1 MIVRHFLQWL
11 RTAGA
16 AERAEATSAMARAY
30 LYSDL
35 SPDDRAAT
43 EGALIM
49 LLDDPSPLVREALA
63 RALAF
68 SDQSPPPVILG
79 LAADQPEVASWVL
92 EHSPLLVD
100 ADLVD
105 AVATGR
111 PQIQVAIARRIDLPC
126 AVSAAIAEVGNAE
139 ACLVLIENAS
149 AEIVACSLD
158 RIVARFGH
166 LGAVREA
173 MLVREDLPAPTR
185 QALVSKLSETLAG
198 FVTARAW
205 LDEVHAQR
213 IAKEACEKATVTLAA
228 VSPSTEI
235 PPLISHLR
243 ESGQLNAGLVLRALL
258 SGNILMF
265 EQALAELADMPLQR
279 VSALLHDRR
288 GTGFRALYDK
298 AGLPAS
304 TYSAFREAVDAMRD
318 GGFIS
323 EPGGATRLKRRM
335 VERVLTRCADEESL
349 GDIEPLLL
357 LLRRFAAEAAREEAR
372 MFCNDLVAYDTV
384 DRPYEDFDDERFAA

>member
-63 RALAF
+63 KALAF
-68 SDQSPPPVILG
+68 SEQSPPPVILG
-79 LAADQPEVASWVL
+79 LAGDQPEVASWVL
-92 EHSPLLVD
+92 EHSPLLMD

-111 PQIQVAIARRIDLPC
+111 PQIQIAIARRFDLPC
-126 AVSAAIAEVGNAE
+126 PVSAAIAEVGSAE
-139 ACLVLIENAS
+139 ACLVLIENKS
-149 AEIVACSLD
+149 AEIVAFSLD
-158 RIVARFGH
+158 RIAERYGH
-166 LGAVREA
+166 LAAVREA
-173 MLVREDLPAPTR
+173 MLIREDVPAPTR
-185 QALVSKLSETLAG
+185 QALVAKLSETLAG

-213 IAKEACEKATVTLAA
+213 ITKEACEKATVTLAA
-228 VSPSTEI
+228 VSPTTELAA
-235 PPLISHLR
+235 LIRHLR
-243 ESGQLNAGLVLRALL
+243 DSGQLNAGLVLRALL
-258 SGNILMF
+258 SGNIAMF
-265 EQALAELADMPLQR
+265 EQALAELADMPIHR

-304 TYSAFREAVDAMRD
+304 TYSAFREAADAMRE

-335 VERVLTRCADEESL
+335 VERVLTRCADDESL

-372 MFCNDLVAYDTV
+372 MFCNELVAYQEADP
-384 DRPYEDFDDERFAA
+384 PYGYADGERYAA